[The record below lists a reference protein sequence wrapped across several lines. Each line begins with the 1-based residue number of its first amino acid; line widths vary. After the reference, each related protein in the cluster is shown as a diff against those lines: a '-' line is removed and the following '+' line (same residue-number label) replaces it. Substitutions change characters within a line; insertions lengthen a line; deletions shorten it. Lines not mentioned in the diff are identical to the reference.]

1 MHSVSTPFH
10 SRLSR
15 GFSLI
20 ELLCAMAITS
30 ILAAIAWPSFQ
41 SSVLKARRADAL
53 ASVMQLQAAQER
65 HRSGHVAY
73 GNLRAL
79 GLPARS
85 AQGHYQL
92 SVSDEGASGY
102 RIMAQADGVQHADTA
117 CRYLQLR
124 IVGVDQTRASGPTAH
139 VGNSADEN
147 RRCWAM

>member
-1 MHSVSTPFH
+1 MYSVSTPFR
-10 SRLSR
+10 SRRSS
-15 GFSLI
+15 GFSLM
-20 ELLCAMAITS
+20 ELLCAMAIVA
-30 ILAAIAWPSFQ
+30 ILVAIALPSFQ

-79 GLPARS
+79 GMPARS
-85 AQGHYQL
+85 AQGHYQM

-102 RIMAQADGVQHADTA
+102 RIIAQADGAQDADTA

-124 IVGVDQTRASGPTAH
+124 MVGMDQSRASGPTAL